1 MFIITRAATVR
12 ETRVMDLWSRPGY
25 YAVIKMAATIVKFSE
40 YLKTNFQRLNYSL
53 QSQNTVGIDIWSTL
67 LV

>member
-1 MFIITRAATVR
+1 
-12 ETRVMDLWSRPGY
+12 MDLWSRPGY
-25 YAVIKMAATIVKFSE
+25 YAVIKMAATKVKFSE